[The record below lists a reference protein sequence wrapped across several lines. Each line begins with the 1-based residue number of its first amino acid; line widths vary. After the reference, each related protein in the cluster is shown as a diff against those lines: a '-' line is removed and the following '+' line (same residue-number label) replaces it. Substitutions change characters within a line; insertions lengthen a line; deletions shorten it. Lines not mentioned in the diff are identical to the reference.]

1 MIAVKDFFYRIRY
14 SSYLIFHPFKGF
26 WDLKRGGIGRIGP
39 ATAFILLLALVEIIS
54 SQFTGFIVNYNDIL
68 KTNIF
73 FVAIRTAGIVLVWV
87 IANWSVTTLM
97 EGEGKLKDI
106 YIATA
111 YALVPYIVSTII
123 SVILSNFIT
132 AEESSFYYL
141 IQAIGLIWSAF
152 LLLVGFMT
160 LHQFSFG
167 KTIATVIIT
176 AAAMIVILFL
186 FLMFLTLL
194 QQMINFVLLI
204 YQEATQ

>member
-1 MIAVKDFFYRIRY
+1 
-14 SSYLIFHPFKGF
+14 
-26 WDLKRGGIGRIGP
+26 
-39 ATAFILLLALVEIIS
+39 
-54 SQFTGFIVNYNDIL
+54 
-68 KTNIF
+68 
-73 FVAIRTAGIVLVWV
+73 
-87 IANWSVTTLM
+87 M

>member
-1 MIAVKDFFYRIRY
+1 MTTVRAFLYRMKY

-26 WDLKRGGIGRIGP
+26 WNLKHDGVGRVGV
-39 ATAFILLLALVEIIS
+39 ATAFVMLLTLVEIVS
-54 SQFTGFIVNYNDIL
+54 VQFTGFIVNYNDIL

-73 FVAIRTAGIVLVWV
+73 FVAVRTVVIVLVWV
-87 IANWSVTTLM
+87 VANWSVTTLM

-111 YALVPYIVSTII
+111 YAIVPYIA
-123 SVILSNFIT
+123 SVVIMVVMSNFIT
-132 AEESSFYYL
+132 AEETSFYYL
-141 IQAIGLIWSAF
+141 IQAIGLIWSGF

-160 LHQFSFG
+160 VHQFSFG

-176 AAAMIVILFL
+176 LAAMIVILFL
-186 FLMFLTLL
+186 CLMFLTLL

-204 YQEATQ
+204 FQEAAQ